1 MFWTGKLI
9 GALIGYW
16 LGRWPGLVLGIL
28 LGHLYDKW
36 QEAKAMVGAQEDLH
50 GPIQETFFQTTF
62 SVMGHLA
69 KADGQVS
76 DAEITAVERVMAQM
90 SLNAEQRQE
99 AIRWFN
105 EGKKPDY
112 PLDATLE
119 KFRQTCRWRQQ
130 LILVFLEMQ
139 LQVALADK
147 RLEPEESR
155 LLGHIFERLG
165 YSRQI
170 FEQLVAMM
178 RGAQHYYEYSHAG
191 AAHAAARPSLADAY
205 AVLGVAESASDAEVK
220 KAYRR
225 LMSQH
230 HPDKLVAKG
239 LPKEMI
245 NVAKEKVQEINL
257 AYDQIMK
264 TRERN

>member
-1 MFWTGKLI
+1 MFWKGKLF

-16 LGRWPGLVLGIL
+16 LGRWPGLVLGLL

-36 QEAKAMVGAQEDLH
+36 QEAKTVTGAQADLH
-50 GPIQETFFQTTF
+50 APMQQVFFRTTF

-76 DAEITAVERVMAQM
+76 EAEIAATERVMARM
-90 SLNAEQRQE
+90 SLTPEQRQE
-99 AIRWFN
+99 AIHWFN
-105 EGKKPDY
+105 QGKQSDFS
-112 PLDATLE
+112 LDSTLDN
-119 KFRQTCRWRQQ
+119 FRQMCRWRQQ

-147 RLEPEESR
+147 RLDPAESR

-178 RGAQHYYEYSHAG
+178 RGAQHYYDYSHAG
-191 AAHAAARPSLADAY
+191 TSRPARPSLTDAY
-205 AVLGVAESASDAEVK
+205 AVIGVPEGASDAEIK

-245 NVAKEKVQEINL
+245 NVAKEKVQEINM

-264 TRERN
+264 TRG